1 MKKSIVTK
9 KETREETWTQR
20 EIWVVPFNEPQR
32 QWEDFLKLKESVN
45 NIRRG
50 LFQRLHALQDQ
61 VAALEEEVTFLRG
74 EEKKSPLSL
83 MG

>member
-1 MKKSIVTK
+1 MKKPIVQK
-9 KETREETWTQR
+9 KETQL

-50 LFQRLHALQDQ
+50 LFQRLHVLQDQ